1 MPATFKTNERFPGST
16 PESQIDDDIKLRL
29 KAGAITSRKEK
40 NQNGEWVIITEWN
53 VIGEQ

>member
-1 MPATFKTNERFPGST
+1 MPATFETNERFPGST
-16 PESQIDDDIKLRL
+16 PESQIDGDIKLRL
-29 KAGAITSRKEK
+29 KAGAIMSRKEK